1 MRESNEVI
9 AILCAD
15 IHLQH
20 KAPVWRSAEPDWY
33 EAMRRPLKEITD
45 LGYTHNCPIIIAGD
59 IFTKWNSCPELIN
72 FALTYL
78 PSDAYCI
85 PGQHDLPNHQIED
98 IERSAYQTL
107 SHAGKLID
115 MRKSFGS
122 EKEGTLLEIHGFPF
136 SRELTPLKKR
146 HKSAFHVAV
155 CHEYKWIKE
164 HKYGTAPADTEFKAK
179 LEGERVKGYDVI
191 VYGDN
196 HKGWYTKKGKTTI
209 WNCGSLIRRHSDEID
224 YKPRVGLLMSDGS
237 VEPHFLDIS
246 MDKFLTPE
254 QVKDVI
260 EDDFD
265 MSDMMEV
272 LNKLGASALDFE
284 QALDVYMELKQVSPE
299 IRGILVKAM
308 ETK

>member
-1 MRESNEVI
+1 MRESNKVI

-20 KAPVWRSAEPDWY
+20 KAPIWRSAEDDWY

-45 LGYTHNCPIIIAGD
+45 LGYTHNCPVIIAGD
-59 IFTKWNSCPELIN
+59 IFDKWNSPPELIN
-72 FALTYL
+72 FALEYL
-78 PSDAYCI
+78 PSRCFTI
-85 PGQHDLPNHQIED
+85 PGQHDLPNHQHED
-98 IERSAYQTL
+98 IQRSAYWTL
-107 SHAGKLID
+107 FKAGKTLRCAGTYID
-115 MRKSFGS
+115 DMGIYLQGCSYGTSLKHCKPVR
-122 EKEGTLLEIHGFPF
+122 EKII
-136 SRELTPLKKR
+136 SI
-146 HKSAFHVAV
+146 AV

-164 HKYGTAPADTEFKAK
+164 HKYGTATADTEFKAK

-246 MDKFLTPE
+246 QDKFLTPE

>member
-20 KAPVWRSAEPDWY
+20 KAPVWQSAESDWY
-33 EAMRRPLKEITD
+33 EAMKRPLREITD
-45 LGYTHNCPIIIAGD
+45 LGYTHNCPVIIAGD
-59 IFTKWNSCPELIN
+59 IFDKWNSCPELIN

-78 PSDAYCI
+78 PSNGICI

-107 SHAGKLID
+107 IKAGKIVRAELTRLKCETFFI
-115 MRKSFGS
+115 R
-122 EKEGTLLEIHGFPF
+122 GFPYG
-136 SRELTPLKKR
+136 STLTPLEKRYKKGINI
-146 HKSAFHVAV
+146 AV

-246 MDKFLTPE
+246 LDKFLTPE

-272 LNKLGASALDFE
+272 LNKLGASDLDFE
-284 QALDVYMELKQVSPE
+284 QALDVYMELKKVSPE
-299 IRGILVKAM
+299 IRRILIKAM